1 MFFRFGWCSTNFFA
15 TWSSDISSRM
25 DFLSQRM
32 DKKLSV
38 FSVIVDRSHVLIPL
52 NIEKDLS
59 DVAEAA
65 PAVKIILM
73 TVTQFP
79 TNTRFSRDNGLT
91 LWLLLPN
98 WWAHIRRLL
107 EVVETLKWV
116 NQHHNHLWNVST
128 VLSIYLWHLAVCPP
142 LS

>member
-38 FSVIVDRSHVLIPL
+38 FCVILDRSHVLIPL

-65 PAVKIILM
+65 PGVKIILM

-107 EVVETLKWV
+107 EVVEILKWV

-128 VLSIYLWHLAVCPP
+128 VLSIHLWHPAVCPP